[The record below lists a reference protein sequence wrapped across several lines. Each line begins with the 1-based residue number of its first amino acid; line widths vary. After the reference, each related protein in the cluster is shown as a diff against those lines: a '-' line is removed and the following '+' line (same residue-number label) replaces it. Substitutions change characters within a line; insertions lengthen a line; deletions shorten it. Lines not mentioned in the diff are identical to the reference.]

1 MRRNYF
7 SGFPADPR
15 RFMFRIDP
23 EDDMAWGGVMCTLPC
38 PFADTASR

>member
-23 EDDMAWGGVMCTLPC
+23 EDDMAWGG
-38 PFADTASR
+38 